1 MPASFPRG
9 STPRHVRTLGV
20 LSCLAL
26 LVAGAP
32 AVADARTSAR
42 EATALGLL
50 ERAVRAA
57 RTVGYTGTQYVASW
71 SAGASTSTLADV
83 AHEPLRGAVVSSAA
97 TNGAPVGAPV
107 VVGPSRLDRQ
117 LLAVLAEQY
126 DLVVSGDAPCTG
138 RTASVVE
145 ARRPGVDGPGA
156 VAGRLW
162 LDHESGL
169 LLRREVYD
177 DAGRRVRSSAFL
189 DLSIT
194 SGAVAGGASFT
205 HPVTAGERAMR
216 VPATAGRSDVEGGLT
231 RLRGHGWQAPEALP
245 GGFVLFNVRLRDGAG
260 AAQGE
265 PALAHLS
272 YSDGLSTVSLF
283 AQRGGLGAGPGG
295 GFRQATMAGAP
306 VWVHDA
312 TPSRVVWSGGGQV
325 WTLVSDAPAEAV
337 EASVLSLPHDPP
349 PGDGL
354 LPRLERGLSRLGSA
368 LNPLS

>member
-1 MPASFPRG
+1 MTASPRPVG
-9 STPRHVRTLGV
+9 TPRRLRAVGL
-20 LSCLAL
+20 LSCVAL
-26 LVAGAP
+26 LAAGAP

-42 EATALGLL
+42 EARALALL

-57 RTVGYTGTQYVASW
+57 RTVGYTGTHYVASW

-83 AHEPLRGAVVSSAA
+83 QHDPARGSVVPAAA
-97 TNGAPVGAPV
+97 TNGAGGTDPG

-126 DLVVSGDAPCTG
+126 DLVVAGDG
-138 RTASVVE
+138 RCAGRAAAVVE
-145 ARRPGVDGPGA
+145 ARRAGVDGAGA

-162 LDHESGL
+162 LDHDSGL

-177 DAGRRVRSSAFL
+177 DAGRRVRSSAFVDL
-189 DLSIT
+189 DVT
-194 SGAVAGGASFT
+194 SGAVSGAGYAT
-205 HPVTAGERAMR
+205 QPVTAGERAMR
-216 VPATAGRSDVEGGLT
+216 APVAALRADLDSGLS
-231 RLRGHGWQAPEALP
+231 RLRQHGWHVPDGLP
-245 GGFVLFNVRLRDGAG
+245 RGLVLFDVRLRDGAAG
-260 AAQGE
+260 ADAE

-283 AQRGGLGAGPGG
+283 AQRGALGAGPGG
-295 GFRQATMAGAP
+295 GFRQTSMGGVP

-337 EASVLSLPHDPP
+337 EATVLSLPHDPP
-349 PGDGL
+349 ADDGL
-354 LPRLERGLSRLGSA
+354 LPRLARGLGRLGSA
-368 LNPLS
+368 LNPFS